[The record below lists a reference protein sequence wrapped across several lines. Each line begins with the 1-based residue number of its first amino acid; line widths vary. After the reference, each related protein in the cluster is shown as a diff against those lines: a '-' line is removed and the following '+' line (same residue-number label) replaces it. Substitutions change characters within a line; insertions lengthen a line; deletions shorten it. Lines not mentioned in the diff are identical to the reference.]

1 MDKIKFYTLFAFLL
15 FQISF
20 AQQSDVKELIKE
32 ASLSYENQDYE
43 TTLSKIET
51 IKSLFKSTPPPI
63 VVSLEILSKCEIIKI
78 KPFESYSLLSNTR
91 NLANKYLKNAN
102 SKNDKNYS
110 AVVRESNILKTYPN
124 DLATFNAQKEAKIR
138 EDALQKEREEK
149 EAAEAKIRK
158 EKEAVEAKARQER
171 EAIERQER
179 IEQERLRNEA
189 TAKEKEKNRVA
200 EAKAEEKRVKEA
212 ESYSKKVD
220 RENKSRL
227 NSFSSLGLQSGEI
240 AKYGLL
246 YERGGRKFIGFHI
259 SARTSLTPEE
269 DILNGKVIENKTEL
283 ELGPNF
289 KIFKRFYFNI
299 GIGYGYYD
307 RIINNDYAGEVN
319 LEKTGYSVATTGLMI
334 RLSRVI
340 NINGGA
346 SFMDIDKDLYKP
358 EITFG
363 ISFNLKGKYKY

>member
-1 MDKIKFYTLFAFLL
+1 MIYKKWFAIIFSLL
-15 FQISF
+15 FQFSF
-20 AQQSDVKELIKE
+20 CQKNEDLKYEKAKEAYINGNFEEANLLIKDVKPLYKSVPPKVAYLEIIVKNKLIEINPYDDYILLNETRKLIKI
-32 ASLSYENQDYE
+32 Y
-43 TTLSKIET
+43 K
-51 IKSLFKSTPPPI
+51 
-63 VVSLEILSKCEIIKI
+63 
-78 KPFESYSLLSNTR
+78 
-91 NLANKYLKNAN
+91 NKYQSLKNEN
-102 SKNDKNYS
+102 YNNVIQIGND
-110 AVVRESNILKTYPN
+110 LDTYPI
-124 DLATFNAQKEAKIR
+124 DLATFNLQKEAKIR

-149 EAAEAKIRK
+149 EATEAKIRK

-179 IEQERLRNEA
+179 LEQERLRNEA
-189 TAKEKEKNRVA
+189 TAKEREKNRAA

-289 KIFKRFYFNI
+289 KIFKRVYFNI

-363 ISFNLKGKYKY
+363 ISFNLRGKYKY